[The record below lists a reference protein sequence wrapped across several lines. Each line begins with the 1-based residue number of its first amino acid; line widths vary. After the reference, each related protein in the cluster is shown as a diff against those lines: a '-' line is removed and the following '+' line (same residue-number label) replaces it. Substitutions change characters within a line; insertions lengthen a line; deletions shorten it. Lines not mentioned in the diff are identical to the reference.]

1 MNRGPLNG
9 FAINGASGDPVVRIR
24 VDAKGYARIRAS
36 GRVLSYGVVAATA
49 QADLQGVL
57 GRVNAKLTIGGVAR
71 AAIGGALGRAEIH
84 GIIQST
90 GRAVV
95 HVVLPPIRLRV
106 NAKGRAGIGL
116 KAHLE
121 ARNAVTGNGQARAV
135 LKPRL
140 LRRGPVAA
148 QGVAQIA
155 ADGVVYVRR
164 WLRSPTEGKAEAF
177 IVSTSRVDARLAAL
191 VQAKAVPT
199 AEFTILARAPLQ
211 CTVVAFIEI
220 DPSIHK
226 RLPFDEPAPESR
238 TFLVPP
244 AMTTFY
250 VTDQGTAMF
259 RVSPPMQP
267 ADVQDFDIEFAE
279 WFPPGDEIVSVELKV
294 APAMPMPPSYA
305 FVSQRVKVWVY
316 AGGTSGEKYQISVK
330 ATTNDGRVKEVE
342 LVVPIKEQ

>member
-9 FAINGASGDPVVRIR
+9 FAINGPSGDPVVRIR
-24 VDAKGYARIRAS
+24 IDAKGYARIRAS
-36 GRVLSYGVVAATA
+36 GRVLSYGVVSSTA

-57 GRVNAKLTIGGVAR
+57 GRVHAKLNIGSVAR

-95 HVVLPPIRLRV
+95 HVVLPPIRLRTA
-106 NAKGRAGIGL
+106 AKGRASIGL

-121 ARNAVTGNGQARAV
+121 ARNAVAGVGQARAV

-177 IVSTSRVDARLAAL
+177 IASTSRVDARLAAL

-199 AEFTILARAPLQ
+199 ADFTILARAPMQ
-211 CTVVAFIEI
+211 WTGVAFIEI
-220 DPSIHK
+220 DPDIHK
-226 RLPFDEPAPESR
+226 RLPFDEPAPEYR
-238 TFLVPP
+238 TFIV
-244 AMTTFY
+244 AAGVHTF
-250 VTDQGTAMF
+250 
-259 RVSPPMQP
+259 
-267 ADVQDFDIEFAE
+267 
-279 WFPPGDEIVSVELKV
+279 
-294 APAMPMPPSYA
+294 
-305 FVSQRVKVWVY
+305 
-316 AGGTSGEKYQISVK
+316 
-330 ATTNDGRVKEVE
+330 
-342 LVVPIKEQ
+342 VVRD